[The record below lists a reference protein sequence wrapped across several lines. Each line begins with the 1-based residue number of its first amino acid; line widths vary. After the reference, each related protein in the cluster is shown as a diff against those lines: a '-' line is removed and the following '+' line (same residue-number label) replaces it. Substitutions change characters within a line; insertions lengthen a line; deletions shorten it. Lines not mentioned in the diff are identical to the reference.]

1 VAFTSINKQHMLL
14 LILPLVTAG
23 ITCFYMF
30 RMWFLTFTGAPKDHH
45 VHEHAHE
52 SPWLMTVPLIVL
64 AVFSFGVAWGSPPW
78 DAEASYLGKIL
89 HSSEPAAVGAD
100 FKPVEKLLDDPG
112 GWVNPVAGLIALLAA
127 ALGALIAALVYY
139 YRKFDPGETKEQFGS
154 LYRLFDRKWYFD
166 ELYSAALVRPAL
178 VVSHWCR
185 NFDTRV
191 IDWIIDN
198 TAKLAVWVSKLD
210 GRIDNG
216 VVDGLV
222 NVTADATF
230 SIGKRLRRIQ
240 TGYIRNYILF
250 LVLAAIGIFAL
261 LSYFLSLASAG

>member
-1 VAFTSINKQHMLL
+1 
-14 LILPLVTAG
+14 
-23 ITCFYMF
+23 
-30 RMWFLTFTGAPKDHH
+30 MWFLTFLGKPKDHH

-52 SPWLMTVPLIVL
+52 SPWLMTIPLIIL
-64 AVFSFGVAWGSPPW
+64 AVFSFGVAWGLPPW
-78 DAEASYLGKIL
+78 DAEASALGQVL
-89 HSSEPAAVGAD
+89 HTSEPASVAAD
-100 FKPVEKLLDDPG
+100 FQPVEKLLDDPA
-112 GWVNPVAGLIALLAA
+112 GWVHPVAGLIALLAA

-139 YRKFDPGETKEQFGS
+139 YRFFDPAETKEQFGF

-185 NFDTRV
+185 NFDSGV
-191 IDWIIDN
+191 IDWIIN
-198 TAKLAVWVSKLD
+198 NLARLTVWVAKLD

-222 NVTADATF
+222 NVMARTIFGLGT
-230 SIGKRLRRIQ
+230 RLRRIQ
-240 TGYIRNYILF
+240 TGFIRNYILF

-261 LSYFLSLASAG
+261 LSYFLSLATASQ